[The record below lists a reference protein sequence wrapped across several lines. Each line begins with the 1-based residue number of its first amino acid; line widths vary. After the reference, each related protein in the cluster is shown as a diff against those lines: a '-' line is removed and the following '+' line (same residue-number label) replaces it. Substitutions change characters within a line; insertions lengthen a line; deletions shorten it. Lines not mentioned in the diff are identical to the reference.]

1 MLFKSHYDK
10 KVVLDTSVI
19 LYDTMAVKSFH
30 ETDIYIPL
38 PVIQEID
45 TFKRDMGE
53 KGRNARQFSRF
64 MDTLRNQGALTKG
77 VFLKVCKSYVYVN
90 MLSDYESHLPPTLD
104 NKKVDNQI
112 LGMAL
117 FIQQRFP
124 KALVELISKD
134 INLRIKSDV
143 FGIKSKNYDP
153 DKIASVEDMYSGIRK
168 IEVEKEQL
176 EEFFKSGSLKLK
188 EEKLLAN
195 QYVLMESPIEVDR
208 TEENQEEGIQT
219 KSVQTKENQEEGIQ
233 TKSVQTSLAKPS
245 EKQMGLG
252 RYDKKQD
259 RVVPLISNKAPI
271 WRVHPRNYEQSFA
284 FDALLNPDLQ
294 FVSLLGKA
302 GTGKTLLTLAAG
314 LYKTMDE
321 NTYKRMLVCRP
332 VFPMG
337 KDIGYLPGDIEQKL
351 NPWMQP
357 VFDSLEYIM
366 GLGKKASRITGDL
379 VDQGLLSIEPLA
391 YIRGR
396 SIPNQYLIVDEA
408 QNLTPHEIKTIITR
422 AGTGTKVVLT
432 GDCYQIDNPYID
444 ASNSGLTY
452 SIEKFKGQEI
462 FAHITLKK
470 GERSK
475 LAELAANL
483 L

>member
-1 MLFKSHYDK
+1 VLFQSHSNK

-19 LYDTMAVKSFH
+19 LYDTMAIKSFH
-30 ETDIYIPL
+30 KTDIYIPL

-64 MDTLRNQGALTKG
+64 MDTLRTQGPLTEG
-77 VFLKVCKSYVYVN
+77 VFLESCKSYVYVN
-90 MLSDYESHLPPTLD
+90 MLSDYENHLPPLLD

-117 FIQQRFP
+117 FIKQHFP
-124 KALVELISKD
+124 KASVELISKD

-143 FGIKSKNYDP
+143 FGIKSKNYEP

-168 IEVEKEQL
+168 IQVEKQQQED
-176 EEFFKSGSLKLK
+176 FFNNGSIKLT
-188 EEKLLAN
+188 EEKFLAN
-195 QYVLMESPIEVDR
+195 QYVLMESAIESA
-208 TEENQEEGIQT
+208 TESAIESATESSNENNPHEVSSDE
-219 KSVQTKENQEEGIQ
+219 SHKEASHSSI
-233 TKSVQTSLAKPS
+233 A
-245 EKQMGLG
+245 LG

-259 RVVPLISNKAPI
+259 KVLALATNKTSL
-271 WRVHPRNYEQSFA
+271 WKVHPRNYEQSFA
-284 FDALLNPDLQ
+284 FDALLNPELQ
-294 FVSLLGKA
+294 FVSLVGKA
-302 GTGKTLLTLAAG
+302 GTGKTLLALAAG
-314 LYKTMDE
+314 LFQTIDE
-321 NTYKRMLVCRP
+321 TIYKRMLVCRP

-357 VFDSLEYIM
+357 VFDSLDYIM
-366 GLGKKASRITGDL
+366 GLGKKASRLRGDL

-396 SIPNQYLIVDEA
+396 SIPQQYLIVDEA

-452 SIEKFKGQEI
+452 SIERFKGQEI
-462 FAHITLKK
+462 FAHISLKK
-470 GERSK
+470 GERSQ

>member
-1 MLFKSHYDK
+1 MLLKSHYDK

-19 LYDTMAVKSFH
+19 LYDTMAVKSFRQ
-30 ETDIYIPL
+30 TDIYIPL

-77 VFLKVCKSYVYVN
+77 VFLKDCESYVYVN
-90 MLSDYESHLPPTLD
+90 ILSDYESHLPPMLD

-117 FIQQRFP
+117 FIQQHFP
-124 KALVELISKD
+124 KASVELISKD

-153 DKIASVEDMYSGIRK
+153 DRIASVEDMYSGIRK
-168 IEVEKEQL
+168 ITVEKEQL
-176 EEFFKSGSLKLK
+176 ELFFKSGSLILEK
-188 EEKLLAN
+188 EKLLAN
-195 QYVLMESPIEVDR
+195 QYVLMESGSK
-208 TEENQEEGIQT
+208 TEDEDSSKGSQKEQT
-219 KSVQTKENQEEGIQ
+219 KGNSSEILNEAGDSQLDQNT
-233 TKSVQTSLAKPS
+233 
-245 EKQMGLG
+245 EKQIGLG
-252 RYDKKQD
+252 RYDKKKGQI
-259 RVVPLISNKAPI
+259 VPLNSNKTPI
-271 WRVHPRNYEQSFA
+271 WRVYPRNYEQSFA

-302 GTGKTLLTLAAG
+302 GTGKTLLALAAG

-321 NTYKRMLVCRP
+321 SIYKRMLVCRP

-357 VFDSLEYIM
+357 VFDSLDYIM
-366 GLGKKASRITGDL
+366 GLGKKTSRITRDL

-396 SIPNQYLIVDEA
+396 SIPHQYLIVDEA

-422 AGTGTKVVLT
+422 AGTGTKVILT

-462 FAHITLKK
+462 FAHITLNK